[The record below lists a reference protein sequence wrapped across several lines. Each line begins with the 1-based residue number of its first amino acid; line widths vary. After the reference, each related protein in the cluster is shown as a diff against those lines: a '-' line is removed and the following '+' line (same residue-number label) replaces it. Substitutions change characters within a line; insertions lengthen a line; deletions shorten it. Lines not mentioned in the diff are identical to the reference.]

1 MRAFALAGTVILS
14 SGCAAIFGSKQKY
27 FDLQSSPP
35 GAEVLV
41 DGNRVGTTPV
51 KVKLSNQ
58 KDHTFVF
65 RKDGY
70 KEATC
75 TLVRGTGAGWVI
87 LDILG
92 GLVPVVID
100 AATGSWS
107 QTKGQS
113 CSGSLEPIEAV
124 VNQ

>member
-1 MRAFALAGTVILS
+1 MRGIALAGAVFLT
-14 SGCAAIFGSKQKY
+14 SGCAAIFGAKQKN

-35 GAEVLV
+35 GAEVFV
-41 DGNRVGTTPV
+41 DGNRVGTTPA

-58 KDHTFVF
+58 KEHTFVF
-65 RKDGY
+65 RKEGY
-70 KEATC
+70 KEASC
-75 TLVRGTGAGWVI
+75 TLVRSTGAGWVI

-107 QTKGQS
+107 QTKGSS
-113 CSGSLEPIEAV
+113 CTGSLEPLVASA
-124 VNQ
+124 QY